1 MWETGTAVVEWLG
14 INVLAAQIMAWLTAN
29 GALGMGII
37 VGLSVTLTFCAAVVA
52 IHKLNRIPVSIPYA
66 KVLVP
71 IALVMAML
79 IFLGLMVMT
88 GLMFWREGSQSPL
101 SSPALPPPSHT
112 DAPDGAD
119 PFAPTMMG
127 GP

>member
-37 VGLSVTLTFCAAVVA
+37 VGLGVTLTFCAAVVA
-52 IHKLNRIPVSIPYA
+52 IHKLNSIPVSIPYA

-88 GLMFWREGSQSPL
+88 GLMIWREGSQSP
-101 SSPALPPPSHT
+101 SSPPRPSAPFTVSSGT
-112 DAPDGAD
+112 DGHPSVVDE
-119 PFAPTMMG
+119 PG